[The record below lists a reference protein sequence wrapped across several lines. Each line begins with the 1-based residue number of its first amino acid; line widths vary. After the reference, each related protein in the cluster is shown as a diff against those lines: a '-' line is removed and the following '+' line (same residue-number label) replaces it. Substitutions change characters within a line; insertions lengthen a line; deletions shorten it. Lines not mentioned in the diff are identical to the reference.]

1 MGALFYE
8 PAALTAELWALEELI
23 IVLSERTRVPKPER
37 VSPVQDCRHNNIG
50 IRNCQQFRTD
60 Y

>member
-23 IVLSERTRVPKPER
+23 IVSSERTEF
-37 VSPVQDCRHNNIG
+37 QDLNEYHL
-50 IRNCQQFRTD
+50 FRTAGIIT
-60 Y
+60 